1 MKHQV
6 PMAMDAATPG
16 PEKCFPD
23 SPVPLLFAAETG
35 VCTLETRHSP
45 YSGPF
50 VKYLGG
56 FLAGATRTD
65 TLSFTTVKCPSL
77 SLKSSDWQ
85 SGRHFPSSLQ
95 EGTVMISP
103 LHRTPGT
110 SNVWVCRSSS

>member
-1 MKHQV
+1 M

-45 YSGPF
+45 YSGPV

-65 TLSFTTVKCPSL
+65 TLSFTNCQVSIIVTQVPLLAKWQAFPIL
-77 SLKSSDWQ
+77 STGGYSDD
-85 SGRHFPSSLQ
+85 F
-95 EGTVMISP
+95 T
-103 LHRTPGT
+103 RTPHPQNFKCLG
-110 SNVWVCRSSS
+110 V